1 MKKQEIIE
9 YLKKHKSDFKQKYG
23 VKKIALFGS
32 YAKDSAKE
40 SSDIDL
46 LVEMN
51 PEFKKF
57 FSFKRELENAFGK
70 EVDLSFFDSV
80 RLLIKEKI
88 KKELIYV

>member
-1 MKKQEIIE
+1 MPQKNEILSK
-9 YLKKHKSDFKQKYG
+9 LKELKPTYEKEG
-23 VKKIALFGS
+23 LILLGLFGS

-88 KKELIYV
+88 KKD